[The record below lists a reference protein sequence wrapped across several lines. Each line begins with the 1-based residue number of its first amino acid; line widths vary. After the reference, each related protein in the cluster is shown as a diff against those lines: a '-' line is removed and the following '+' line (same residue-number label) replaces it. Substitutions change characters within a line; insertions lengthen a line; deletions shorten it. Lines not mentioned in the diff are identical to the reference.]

1 MDVAAKAEAGETVN
15 KTVNKTVVVS
25 EMEDDDTEDDDAEDE
40 VRRAALEISARI
52 ETVCASL
59 ACIGSMVGKAV
70 FSPQKKSKH
79 EALRRKL
86 TVARAEVRTMGTRLA
101 EAQGQLAE
109 AQGQVAELRLKCD
122 RAQAA
127 ERVSAEKLDTV
138 FDCLRELVET
148 GGTDK
153 TAITRKTEKKTDTR
167 AKEQPDTSAKEQPDT
182 SAKEQPDTSAK
193 EQPDTSAKEQPTAD
207 QEGNTFGAGNH
218 KLKPTGVNKWYDQSD
233 IDCPNCERLGP
244 TRVTGH
250 LHCSE
255 CAFCVFC
262 SFVNPCCEP
271 RNDESSDDEDY
282 LPEGDLT
289 PAQLAKRK
297 SQEAMLDA
305 RRQQAVVCAE
315 KTEAGKKAQADFY
328 AWKKLMFAD

>member
-167 AKEQPDTSAKEQPDT
+167 AKEQPDTSAKEQP
-182 SAKEQPDTSAK
+182 
-193 EQPDTSAKEQPTAD
+193 TAD